1 MKVTGYSYMIEG
13 VPAMASDNSI
23 RASDVDREVVVA
35 TLRDAYTAGRLTLE
49 EFDERTSAA
58 YASKTW
64 GDLRKLTEDLP
75 SQPVL
80 GSDVPGRRL
89 PSTTLPSTT
98 LASTALPSHPERN
111 NGTIPPV
118 RRRPRAIAFLPIV
131 TLWLVLALASRSAHD
146 IVAPTVVLVMT
157 IAVLS
162 FGRRRLNHVAL
173 GQ

>member
-1 MKVTGYSYMIEG
+1 
-13 VPAMASDNSI
+13 MASDHSI

-49 EFDERTSAA
+49 EFDERISAA

-64 GDLRKLTEDLP
+64 GELRKLTEDLP

-89 PSTTLPSTT
+89 PS
-98 LASTALPSHPERN
+98 HPERS
-111 NGTIPPV
+111 NGTVPPV
-118 RRRPRAIAFLPIV
+118 RRKPRAIAFLPIV

-146 IVAPTVVLVMT
+146 VVAPTVVLIMT
-157 IAVLS
+157 IALLS
-162 FGRRRLNHVAL
+162 FGRRRLNPVAL

>member
-1 MKVTGYSYMIEG
+1 
-13 VPAMASDNSI
+13 MASDHTI
-23 RASDVDREVVVA
+23 RASDVDRDVVVA

-64 GDLRKLTEDLP
+64 GELRKLTEDLP

-89 PSTTLPSTT
+89 PSAALP
-98 LASTALPSHPERN
+98 STALPSHPERS
-111 NGTIPPV
+111 NGTGPPV
-118 RRRPRAIAFLPIV
+118 RQRPRAIAFLPIV

-146 IVAPTVVLVMT
+146 VVAPTVVLIMT
-157 IAVLS
+157 IALLS
-162 FGRRRLNHVAL
+162 FGRRR
-173 GQ
+173 

>member
-1 MKVTGYSYMIEG
+1 
-13 VPAMASDNSI
+13 MASDHSI

-89 PSTTLPSTT
+89 PSAP
-98 LASTALPSHPERN
+98 ALPSHPERN
-111 NGTIPPV
+111 NGAVPPV
-118 RRRPRAIAFLPIV
+118 RRKPRAIAFLPIV

-146 IVAPTVVLVMT
+146 VVAPTVVLIMT
-157 IAVLS
+157 IALLS
-162 FGRRRLNHVAL
+162 FGRRRLNPVAV
-173 GQ
+173 GQLRAAT

>member
-1 MKVTGYSYMIEG
+1 
-13 VPAMASDNSI
+13 MASDNSI

-89 PSTTLPSTT
+89 PSATLPSTT

-157 IAVLS
+157 IALLS